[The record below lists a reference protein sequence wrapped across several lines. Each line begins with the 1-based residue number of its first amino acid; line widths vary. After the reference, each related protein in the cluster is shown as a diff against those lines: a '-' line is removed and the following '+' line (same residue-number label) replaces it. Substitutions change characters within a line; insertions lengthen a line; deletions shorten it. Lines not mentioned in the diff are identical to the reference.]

1 MPKSKDTTS
10 KTLKDTI
17 ADIDNHF
24 GKGTVMR
31 MGDREN
37 LDIPSISTGSLG
49 LDIALGLML
58 CLNLEILLILMVYRD
73 FLDLPFS

>member
-1 MPKSKDTTS
+1 MPKSKDTSS
-10 KTLKDTI
+10 KSLKDTL

-49 LDIALGLML
+49 LDLS
-58 CLNLEILLILMVYRD
+58 LIHI
-73 FLDLPFS
+73 

>member
-49 LDIALGLML
+49 L
-58 CLNLEILLILMVYRD
+58 EH
-73 FLDLPFS
+73 

>member
-49 LDIALGLML
+49 LDIALGSVEYLKEESQKYMDL
-58 CLNLEILLILMVYRD
+58 SLLVKLH
-73 FLDLPFS
+73 